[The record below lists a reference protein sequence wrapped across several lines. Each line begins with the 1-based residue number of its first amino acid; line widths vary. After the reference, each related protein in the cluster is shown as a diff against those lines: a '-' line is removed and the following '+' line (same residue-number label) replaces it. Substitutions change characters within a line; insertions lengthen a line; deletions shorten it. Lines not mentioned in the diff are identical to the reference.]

1 MSQVIKNK
9 FGYYELKEKPSAQ
22 ELKKYYSEKYYQENN
37 ATYEQEYTAEEI
49 KYFRNKTE
57 QKYFLVK
64 DRFCGTANP
73 EMLDIGCGEGFT
85 LKYFSD
91 MNWNVTGLDYSSFGC
106 KRHNPEVLGKIT
118 TGDIFAKLEEII
130 KSGRK
135 FDLIWLDNVL
145 EHLLEPEKLLSV
157 CFDIAKDNSA
167 VIIEV
172 PNDFS
177 RIQNLALQK
186 GFIDN
191 EFWVVSPDHISYFNA
206 EGLESLCKSAGW
218 NKLKI
223 ISDYPIEVN
232 LLNGDCNYI
241 KDSKKGKNTHFQ
253 RVEYENLLHEI
264 SVEKTNKLYE
274 ALAELGMGRSLT
286 GVFIK

>member
-1 MSQVIKNK
+1 MPQVIKNK
-9 FGYYELKEKPSAQ
+9 FDYFELKKKPSVE

-37 ATYEQEYTAEEI
+37 ATYGQEYTPDEI
-49 KYFRNKTE
+49 KFFSNKIV
-57 QKYFLVK
+57 QKYSLVK
-64 DRFCGTANP
+64 ERFSGKANP
-73 EMLDIGCGEGFT
+73 DMLDIGCGEGFT

-106 KRHNPEVLGKIT
+106 KRHNPEVLEKIT
-118 TGDIFAKLEEII
+118 TGDIFANLEEIV

-145 EHLLEPEKLLSV
+145 EHVLEPHLLLTM
-157 CFDIAKDNSA
+157 CREIGRDNSA

-177 RIQNLALQK
+177 KIQSLALQK
-186 GFIDN
+186 GYIDN
-191 EFWVVSPDHISYFNA
+191 EFWIVSPDHISYFNA
-206 EGLESLCKSAGW
+206 EGLENLCQSAGW
-218 NKLKI
+218 KKIKI

-232 LLNGDCNYI
+232 LLNDDCNYI

-253 RVEYENLLHEI
+253 RIEFENLLHEI
-264 SVEKTNKLYE
+264 SVEKTNKLFE